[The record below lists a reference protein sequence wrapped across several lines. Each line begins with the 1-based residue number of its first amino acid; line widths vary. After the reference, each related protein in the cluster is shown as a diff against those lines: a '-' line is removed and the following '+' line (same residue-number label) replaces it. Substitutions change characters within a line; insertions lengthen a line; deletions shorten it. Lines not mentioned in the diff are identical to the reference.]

1 MSLSPADVTL
11 CIDPFTWHFE
21 RDRLFAP
28 DSAQGLGADD
38 MAGPFVHLHRWFGE
52 RGVRVHTADRLM
64 RGDVGSKHNIVMSF
78 GLRGRYHALGRRP
91 DVTLSA
97 FFGFESPV
105 VDPKMYRAYPDIARR
120 FKRLYSFSDAESIA
134 PVVGSRVPILPFEIP
149 YPLEHIREDLFSRT
163 DRKFLVMIN
172 HNKLPAL
179 YWNELYTERMR
190 AVEFFART
198 DEIDLYGKGVGRP
211 FLPHRN
217 AALGARNAQH
227 LIGGFAANGSAFVPI
242 HLLVAARKVYRGF
255 VKDKLGTLGGYTFC
269 LCFENVV
276 LNGWITEKLFD
287 CFIVGTIPVFR
298 GAPDVE
304 KYVPSECFIDM
315 RKFANYGELQNSSSR
330 SRRARSPAQGRRCAN
345 SSRRRRSS
353 DSASRPSPSASAESS
368 PRTPGSSSRAF
379 GRRPPLLPPPE
390 PPHSLSRRT

>member
-11 CIDPFTWHFE
+11 CIDPFSYHFE
-21 RDRLFAP
+21 RDRLFEP
-28 DSAQGLGADD
+28 DSATGLGADD

-52 RGVRVHTADRLM
+52 RGVRVHTADRLV
-64 RGDVGSKHNIVMSF
+64 RGEVGGKHNIVMSF
-78 GLRGRYHALGRRP
+78 GLRGRYRALERRP

-120 FKRLYSFSDAESIA
+120 FKRLYSFSDAESIV

-149 YPLEHIREDLFSRT
+149 YPLERIREDFFNRT
-163 DRKFLVMIN
+163 DRKFLVVIN

-190 AVEFFART
+190 AVEYFART
-198 DEIDLYGKGVGRP
+198 NDIDLYGKAWDGP
-211 FLPHRN
+211 SFLIGIPPWVP
-217 AALGARNAQH
+217 GTAQH
-227 LIGGFAANGSAFVPI
+227 LHRWVRRQWQRVRPDP
-242 HLLVAARKVYRGF
+242 LLVAARTVYRGF

-287 CFIVGTIPVFR
+287 CFIAGTIPIFR
-298 GAPDVE
+298 GAPNVQE
-304 KYVPSECFIDM
+304 FVPSECFIDM
-315 RKFANYGELQNSSSR
+315 RQFSNYDELRHYLKQL
-330 SRRARSPAQGRRCAN
+330 
-345 SSRRRRSS
+345 
-353 DSASRPSPSASAESS
+353 S
-368 PRTPGSSSRAF
+368 PREIAAHKHAMRQFIGSAAFRRFGNQPFTDRLGRIVAEDTGLEFAGLRPTPTVAAAS
-379 GRRPPLLPPPE
+379 
-390 PPHSLSRRT
+390 